1 MAVRLLRDAM
11 AKGRDWV
18 QLTDADLASVRRAM
32 RQVQAGLSPY
42 AYRHARAS
50 DAKASQDKA
59 TVAAWMGHATDR
71 APSYYGHRRSG
82 SGAVIVEAAVTS
94 TPLRSV
100 KTLPLTLAHR
110 LATSAPPQHA
120 THTRRA

>member
-1 MAVRLLRDAM
+1 MAVRLLRDAV

-71 APSYYGHRRSG
+71 AQSYYGHRRSR
-82 SGAVIVEAAVTS
+82 SEEPTSELQSLMRISYAV
-94 TPLRSV
+94 
-100 KTLPLTLAHR
+100 
-110 LATSAPPQHA
+110 
-120 THTRRA
+120 